1 MSLFPLANRQELL
14 GPPVRPRPSVALRPI
29 HFVTA
34 PADGFMKEIQEESG
48 GGAAVGGGAKCSS
61 LAFSNMPLPLSFLS
75 PRVLTSGKLLTPIF
89 HPLDPRLS
97 SAPRLLSGG
106 NGHSRISSA
115 AVPVLLQVSSF
126 SVNLRNNFTYDNV
139 SGEEEG
145 GREGL
150 SSSSLL
156 ALWRN
161 NLRSDSCDSVQFVP
175 APHSF

>member
-89 HPLDPRLS
+89 HPLDPRLG
-97 SAPRLLSGG
+97 SAQLLGCSPGEMATHG
-106 NGHSRISSA
+106 SA
-115 AVPVLLQVSSF
+115 VQQCPSSF
-126 SVNLRNNFTYDNV
+126 KFPPSALISETISRMTMCRARKRV
-139 SGEEEG
+139 GERGCRRPLSWHYG
-145 GREGL
+145 GTT
-150 SSSSLL
+150 
-156 ALWRN
+156 
-161 NLRSDSCDSVQFVP
+161 
-175 APHSF
+175 